1 MSTFECAMIIG
12 FMMIFKSF
20 TVIFLNPHTQEN
32 RGVLKISNTCFA
44 FTSKFSFGFTCSC
57 DKDFFAILNA
67 RKREKILKS
76 SENSALQPNRA
87 RRFICKLYFRELEFF
102 KTLVQFLNSF

>member
-12 FMMIFKSF
+12 FMMIFKGF
-20 TVIFLNPHTQEN
+20 TVIFLIPHTQEN
-32 RGVLKISNTCFA
+32 REFLKISKTCFA
-44 FTSKFSFGFTCSC
+44 FISKFSFCFTCSC

-76 SENSALQPNRA
+76 SEKSALQPNRA
-87 RRFICKLYFRELEFF
+87 GRFICELYFRKLEFF
-102 KTLVQFLNSF
+102 KTLAQFFNSF